1 MIRIILKR
9 SRAKVAKKIER
20 FRCTLPGNRNQI
32 RMAASSVKRDPPKS
46 SVIARVLGALAGYTP
61 RIRRVHR
68 TMPPEIKLEAVL
80 AAMTDA
86 VVITDKNGNFIDFN
100 ETFAHLNR
108 FKTRRE
114 CALALAEYPPTFKAY
129 SKDGSLVPPD
139 QWPIPRALR
148 GESGVNVELNVTRT
162 DIGEHWV
169 ALYNY
174 APIRMEDGSIVG
186 AVLTGRD
193 ITDQRKTE
201 EHLRN
206 LSSRLNLAL
215 TSAHLGVWEWDVA
228 HNKLSWDDRMFELY
242 GLERQYFT
250 PAVNTWETSIHPED
264 KKAAV
269 DLLHAALRGEKEF
282 DTEFRV
288 VHKNGSILHLKA
300 NGLVLRG
307 PDGNPERML
316 GVNSDITEEMIAK
329 DNLQK
334 SYAEIEAR
342 VVERTAQLE
351 AAKNAAETA
360 NQAKDLFLATLSHEL
375 RSPLSAILSWTQ
387 LMERAVLS
395 PEKMQI
401 GIRTIKESVWAQNQI
416 IGDLLDLSRISTG
429 KLHIDRQP
437 TDMRDVLRTAVDL
450 IRPNAEQRGLRIEE
464 HFEQEEIYISADPAR
479 LKQSFSNI
487 LTNAIKFTPSG
498 GTITISLTCSEEA
511 DGHKVKVAF
520 KDTGKG
526 IKGDFLPHL
535 FERFSQADASSVRI
549 HGGMGLGLSLVKSL
563 VELQDGTIT
572 AESAGEGLGAT
583 FTLFFPLIAQSP
595 RVSAEEMS
603 NSAAISAANGHILR
617 DLKILLV
624 EDGDKARVA
633 LSQLLTIQGANVQA
647 EASAKEALEAFSRF
661 RPDVIVSDIAMPQE
675 DGHSLIRKIRALGP
689 DKGGDTPAVALTA
702 YAEPRDR
709 EEAFASGFQE
719 YLNKP
724 VDAGMLSTTILKLA
738 EIRKPSTAT

>member
-1 MIRIILKR
+1 MIRVILKR

-206 LSSRLNLAL
+206 LSSRLHLAL

-228 HNKLSWDDRMFELY
+228 LNKLSWDDRMFELY
-242 GLERQYFT
+242 GLEQQHFT

-401 GIRTIKESVWAQNQI
+401 GIRTIKDSVWAQNQI

-464 HFEQEEIYISADPAR
+464 HFEQEEIYIAADPAR

-572 AESAGEGLGAT
+572 AESAGEGLGAAFT
-583 FTLFFPLIAQSP
+583 FSFPLIAQSP
-595 RVSAEEMS
+595 RVSAEE
-603 NSAAISAANGHILR
+603 IRPPPVIGAANGHNLR

-724 VDAGMLSTTILKLA
+724 VDAGMLSSTILKLA